1 MIRLLNV
8 VAILGLIGSAIYAY
22 SIKYDTLYQAGQVS
36 KAKSQLHKERQAI
49 AVLRAEWQ
57 LLTRPDR
64 LQAAVERHLALEPI
78 GVNHLGRLAD
88 LPVRP
93 DRGDEIGR
101 LLAATATPKEKSS
114 AKNADEPRTTGSI
127 TPRTTTTKPATMAKP
142 TTTASTTTTKTT
154 TVQTTRTPNTVS
166 R

>member
-1 MIRLLNV
+1 MIRLLNFLAV
-8 VAILGLIGSAIYAY
+8 FGLMAAAVYAY
-22 SIKYDTLYQAGQVS
+22 STKYDTLYQSAQVS
-36 KAKSQLHKERQAI
+36 KRKTELHTERQAI

-78 GVNHLGRLAD
+78 GTEHLARMSD
-88 LPVRP
+88 LPARP

-101 LLAATATPKEKSS
+101 LLAATATPKDKPTV
-114 AKNADEPRTTGSI
+114 KADEPRTTGSI
-127 TPRTTTTKPATMAKP
+127 TR
-142 TTTASTTTTKTT
+142 STTTR
-154 TVQTTRTPNTVS
+154 TVSTRTPSTAS

>member
-1 MIRLLNV
+1 MIRLLNL
-8 VAILGLIGSAIYAY
+8 VAVLGLIGSAIYAY

-36 KAKSQLHKERQAI
+36 KAQSQLKRERQAI

-64 LQAAVERHLALEPI
+64 LQAAVDRYLALEPI
-78 GVNHLGRLAD
+78 GTVHLGRLAD
-88 LPVRP
+88 LPTRP

-101 LLAATATPKEKSS
+101 LLAATATPKEKPVAGRAS
-114 AKNADEPRTTGSI
+114 DDPRTTGSV
-127 TPRTTTTKPATMAKP
+127 TPRTTTTRTP
-142 TTTASTTTTKTT
+142 TTT
-154 TVQTTRTPNTVS
+154 S

>member
-8 VAILGLIGSAIYAY
+8 LAVLGLIGSAIYAY

-36 KAKSQLHKERQAI
+36 KARTQLHRERQAI

-64 LQAAVERHLALEPI
+64 LQKAVERHLALEPI
-78 GVNHLGRLAD
+78 GTSHLGRLSD
-88 LPVRP
+88 LPDRP

-101 LLAATATPKEKSS
+101 LLAATATPKEKGTP
-114 AKNADEPRTTGSI
+114 EPRTTGAI
-127 TPRTTTTKPATMAKP
+127 TRTVT
-142 TTTASTTTTKTT
+142 
-154 TVQTTRTPNTVS
+154 TTRTPTTAPTAA

>member
-8 VAILGLIGSAIYAY
+8 IAVLGLIGSAIYAY

-36 KAKSQLHKERQAI
+36 KAKSQLHRERQAI

-64 LQAAVERHLALEPI
+64 LQAAVDRHLALEPI
-78 GVNHLGRLAD
+78 GTTHLGRLAD
-88 LPVRP
+88 LPVRV

-101 LLAATATPKEKSS
+101 LLAATATPKEKPVTGRGG
-114 AKNADEPRTTGSI
+114 DEPRTTGSI
-127 TPRTTTTKPATMAKP
+127 ATRTTSMRTTTTRTP
-142 TTTASTTTTKTT
+142 TT
-154 TVQTTRTPNTVS
+154 S

>member
-8 VAILGLIGSAIYAY
+8 LAVIGLIWSAAYAY

-78 GVNHLGRLAD
+78 GTTHLARLAD
-88 LPVRP
+88 LPPRAN
-93 DRGDEIGR
+93 RGDEIGR
-101 LLAATATPKEKSS
+101 LLAATATPKEKP
-114 AKNADEPRTTGSI
+114 ALGEPRTTGSTLVRT
-127 TPRTTTTKPATMAKP
+127 TPTRTTTTP
-142 TTTASTTTTKTT
+142 TKTPTTAS
-154 TVQTTRTPNTVS
+154 R
-166 R
+166 

>member
-1 MIRLLNV
+1 MIRLLNLIAV
-8 VAILGLIGSAIYAY
+8 LGLIGSAIYAY

-36 KAKSQLHKERQAI
+36 KARTQLQKERQAI

-64 LQAAVERHLALEPI
+64 LQAAVERYLALEPI
-78 GVNHLGRLAD
+78 GTAHLGRLSD
-88 LPVRP
+88 LPARP

-101 LLAATATPKEKSS
+101 LLAATATPKEKPV
-114 AKNADEPRTTGSI
+114 AGRGGDEPRTTGSI
-127 TPRTTTTKPATMAKP
+127 TPRTTTTRTP
-142 TTTASTTTTKTT
+142 TTT
-154 TVQTTRTPNTVS
+154 S

>member
-1 MIRLLNV
+1 MILRILNLA
-8 VAILGLIGSAIYAY
+8 AIGALVGSALYAY

-36 KAKSQLHKERQAI
+36 KAQTQLKKERQAI

-64 LQAAVERHLALEPI
+64 LQAAVERYLALEPI
-78 GVNHLGRLAD
+78 GTAHLGRLAD
-88 LPVRP
+88 LPARP

-101 LLAATATPKEKSS
+101 LLAATATPKEKPV
-114 AKNADEPRTTGSI
+114 AGRGGDEPRTTGSI
-127 TPRTTTTKPATMAKP
+127 TLRTTTTRTP
-142 TTTASTTTTKTT
+142 TTT
-154 TVQTTRTPNTVS
+154 S

>member
-8 VAILGLIGSAIYAY
+8 LAIVGLIGSAVYAY

-36 KAKSQLHKERQAI
+36 KLKTGLHKERQAI

-64 LQAAVERHLALEPI
+64 LQAAVEKHLALEPI
-78 GVNHLGRLAD
+78 GIAHLGRIAD
-88 LPVRP
+88 LPARSE
-93 DRGDEIGR
+93 RGDEIGR
-101 LLAATATPKEKSS
+101 LLAATATPKEKGTP
-114 AKNADEPRTTGSI
+114 EPRTTGAI
-127 TPRTTTTKPATMAKP
+127 TRTVT
-142 TTTASTTTTKTT
+142 
-154 TVQTTRTPNTVS
+154 TTRTPTTAPTAA

>member
-1 MIRLLNV
+1 MIRLLNLIAV
-8 VAILGLIGSAIYAY
+8 LGLVAAAGYAY

-36 KAKSQLHKERQAI
+36 KLKTGLHKERQAI

-78 GVNHLGRLAD
+78 GTDHLGRVAD
-88 LPVRP
+88 LPARP

-101 LLAATATPKEKSS
+101 LLAATATPQDAPGKDKPGKDRPRL
-114 AKNADEPRTTGSI
+114 AKGLADEPRTTGSTTIRTVI
-127 TPRTTTTKPATMAKP
+127 TRSP
-142 TTTASTTTTKTT
+142 TTAS
-154 TVQTTRTPNTVS
+154 R
-166 R
+166 

>member
-1 MIRLLNV
+1 MIRLLNL
-8 VAILGLIGSAIYAY
+8 VAVLGLIGSAIYAY

-36 KAKSQLHKERQAI
+36 KLKTGLHKERQAI

-64 LQAAVERHLALEPI
+64 LQAAVERYLALEPI
-78 GVNHLGRLAD
+78 GTTHLGRLAD
-88 LPVRP
+88 LPARP

-101 LLAATATPKEKSS
+101 LLAATATPKEKPV
-114 AKNADEPRTTGSI
+114 AGRGGDEPRTTGSI
-127 TPRTTTTKPATMAKP
+127 TPRTTTTRTP
-142 TTTASTTTTKTT
+142 TTT
-154 TVQTTRTPNTVS
+154 S

>member
-1 MIRLLNV
+1 MIRLLNL
-8 VAILGLIGSAIYAY
+8 VAVLGLIGSAIYAY

-36 KAKSQLHKERQAI
+36 KAQTQLKRERQAI

-64 LQAAVERHLALEPI
+64 LQAAVDRYLALEPI
-78 GVNHLGRLAD
+78 GTAHLGRLAD
-88 LPVRP
+88 LPARP

-101 LLAATATPKEKSS
+101 LLAATATPKEKP
-114 AKNADEPRTTGSI
+114 AGARGDEPRTTGSI
-127 TPRTTTTKPATMAKP
+127 TPRTTTTRTP
-142 TTTASTTTTKTT
+142 TTT
-154 TVQTTRTPNTVS
+154 S

>member
-8 VAILGLIGSAIYAY
+8 LAILGLIGSAIYAY

-88 LPVRP
+88 LPMRP

-101 LLAATATPKEKSS
+101 LLAATATPKEKAA
-114 AKNADEPRTTGSI
+114 AKSTDDPRTTGSI
-127 TPRTTTTKPATMAKP
+127 TTRTTTTKP
-142 TTTASTTTTKTT
+142 TTTASATKTT

>member
-8 VAILGLIGSAIYAY
+8 LAIAGLIGSAIYAY

-36 KAKSQLHKERQAI
+36 KLKSALHKERQAI

-64 LQAAVERHLALEPI
+64 LQAAVERHLALELI
-78 GVNHLGRLAD
+78 GDEHLARLSD
-88 LPVRP
+88 LPARP

-101 LLAATATPKEKSS
+101 LLASTATPTATPKDKPL
-114 AKNADEPRTTGSI
+114 NARDEPRTTGSVA
-127 TPRTTTTKPATMAKP
+127 TRTVSTRPPAT
-142 TTTASTTTTKTT
+142 
-154 TVQTTRTPNTVS
+154 R
-166 R
+166 

>member
-1 MIRLLNV
+1 MIRLLN
-8 VAILGLIGSAIYAY
+8 ILAVIGLVWAAGHAY

-36 KAKSQLHKERQAI
+36 KLKSQLHAERQAI

-64 LQAAVERHLALEPI
+64 LQGAVARNLQLEPI
-78 GVNHLGRLAD
+78 GTEHLARLSD
-88 LPVRP
+88 LPNRP

-101 LLAATATPKEKSS
+101 LLAATATPKDKPS
-114 AKNADEPRTTGSI
+114 AGAAEPRTTGSI
-127 TPRTTTTKPATMAKP
+127 TR
-142 TTTASTTTTKTT
+142 STTTRTIR
-154 TVQTTRTPNTVS
+154 TRTPVAAS